1 VNTAGRLRRAIVTA
15 VAAVLASLSL
25 GACKVDL
32 ETNITV
38 TDNGSGSLVVTATA
52 DADALRLAPELR
64 ESLNLDDLRDAGWN
78 IDVRN
83 PNVDGGLTVVA
94 DRDFANV
101 DEATFFLSQLSGEG
115 GPLRGM
121 SLVRT
126 GGTNDATYTFFARG
140 GLPNGMAGFADAEAL
155 AVLGG
160 NPFQEAIE
168 RSGRSIGDMLSVAVR
183 LKMPG
188 DVTLASSAA
197 LPRTEDEPFSSFEW
211 NVPVDGSEILLD
223 VTTRDRDLSAIVL
236 TVVAQVLLVI
246 LIILVAGAVL
256 YVATVVQ
263 RRNRSTPAS

>member
-1 VNTAGRLRRAIVTA
+1 MNTAGRLRRAIVPG

-38 TDNGSGSLVVTATA
+38 IDNGSGSLVVTATA
-52 DADALRLAPELR
+52 DSEALKRAPELS

-83 PNVDGGLTVVA
+83 PNVDGGLTVMA
-94 DRDFANV
+94 ERDFANV
-101 DEATFFLSQLSGEG
+101 DEATFFLSQLSGES
-115 GPLRGM
+115 GPLRGV

-126 GGTNDATYTFFARG
+126 GGTNDAMYTFSAKG
-140 GLPNGMAGFADAEAL
+140 GLPNGLAGFADTEAL

-168 RSGRSIGDMLSVAVR
+168 RSGRLIGDMLSVAVR
-183 LKMPG
+183 LTMPG
-188 DVTLASSAA
+188 DVTQASSAA
-197 LPRTEDEPFSSFEW
+197 LPRTDDEPFSFFEW
-211 NVPVDGSEILLD
+211 DVPVDGGEILLAA
-223 VTTRDRDLSAIVL
+223 TTRDRDLSAIVL
-236 TVVAQVLLVI
+236 TVVARVLLVI

-256 YVATVVQ
+256 YIATVVQ

>member
-1 VNTAGRLRRAIVTA
+1 MNTAGQLRRAIVPGVT
-15 VAAVLASLSL
+15 AVLASLSL
-25 GACKVDL
+25 GACNVDL

-38 TDNGSGSLVVTATA
+38 TDNGSGSLIVTATA

-64 ESLNLDDLRDAGWN
+64 ESLNLVDLRDAGWN

-94 DRDFANV
+94 ERDFANV

-115 GPLRGM
+115 GPLRGV
-121 SLVRT
+121 SIIRT
-126 GGTNDATYTFFARG
+126 GGTNDATYMFSAKG
-140 GLPNGMAGFADAEAL
+140 GLPNGMAGFADTEAL
-155 AVLGG
+155 TVLGG

-168 RSGRSIGDMLSVAVR
+168 RSDRSIGDILSVALR
-183 LKMPG
+183 LTMPG
-188 DVTLASSAA
+188 DVTQASSAA
-197 LPRTEDEPFSSFEW
+197 LPRANDEPFSSFEW

-223 VTTRDRDLSAIVL
+223 ATTRDRDVSAIVL
-236 TVVAQVLLVI
+236 TVVAQVLLII